1 VLQALETLKI
11 ILDMPNI
18 MSGRL
23 LLFDG
28 AETKFHTVRLRPRNM
43 NCMICGEYPVVR
55 ELIDYEEFCGAKA
68 NDKEPNLNLLRK
80 EERIT
85 VEEFDRITKSDSE
98 RSLLIDVRSPE
109 EYQICRLRDSI
120 NIPFTQLNKDH
131 NLKLI
136 RDNVKKIQKERE
148 HCSSPVNCN
157 IYIFI
162 H

>member
-11 ILDMPNI
+11 ILDMPNV

-43 NCMICGEYPVVR
+43 NCVICGEYPVVR

-136 RDNVKKIQKERE
+136 RDNVKKIQKERG
-148 HCSSPVNCN
+148 HCPSPVNCN